1 MRPAETTGKAL
12 GIPVVTDWGWGF
24 SREGGGERGDTS
36 GRCGLGGRPCGGGRP
51 GRRRSGRG
59 ASSSGAGA
67 ARASR
72 SRIAS
77 ARRRRWG
84 SGCGEQGSR
93 ETIDAGLVDF
103 VWTLDPAPVE
113 GRETR
118 RAELAPHG
126 SAGGLVVLRFC
137 PPSLLPSVNLPD
149 AWNSVFFLERT
160 CVCFV
165 GGRVVCLA
173 QGWLTR

>member
-1 MRPAETTGKAL
+1 MAIPRDGAGLEDGLAEEVGLVGVEVGAERARQARERREHL
-12 GIPVVTDWGWGF
+12 GVGSP
-24 SREGGGERGDTS
+24 RRGGGDGVLD
-36 GRCGLGGRPCGGGRP
+36 G
-51 GRRRSGRG
+51 
-59 ASSSGAGA
+59 
-67 ARASR
+67 
-72 SRIAS
+72 
-77 ARRRRWG
+77 
-84 SGCGEQGSR
+84 GEQGSR

-160 CVCFV
+160 CVCLD
-165 GGRVVCLA
+165 RKSVV
-173 QGWLTR
+173 